1 MLKLPKLRGMVDV
14 PSWGC
19 GGVRLKNRC
28 WGCCGG
34 LGVNLSVFVDLGG
47 GSIAG
52 TLLILTIAVVTLS
65 NTNLRRVGFNVV
77 RVIPNTIVATI

>member
-1 MLKLPKLRGMVDV
+1 MATRG
-14 PSWGC
+14 
-19 GGVRLKNRC
+19 NRC

-34 LGVNLSVFVDLGG
+34 RGVNLSVFVDLGG

>member
-1 MLKLPKLRGMVDV
+1 MRDIVWRIGKK
-14 PSWGC
+14 
-19 GGVRLKNRC
+19 KNRC
-28 WGCCGG
+28 WGCCGR